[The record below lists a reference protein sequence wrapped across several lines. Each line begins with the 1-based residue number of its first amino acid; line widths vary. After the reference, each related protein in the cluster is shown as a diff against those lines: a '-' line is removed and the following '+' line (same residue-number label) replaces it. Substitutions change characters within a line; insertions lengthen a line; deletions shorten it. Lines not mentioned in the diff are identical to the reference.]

1 MHSFTRRAASRAA
14 ASATLL
20 ALAALAALAAL
31 PLAPARAQSALTPG
45 PSPGGGTPSLRFGE
59 VRLPTGVRLHYAEQG
74 DAAGQ
79 VVILLHG
86 YSDSWFSFSRILP
99 LLPAGYRV
107 YALDQRG
114 HGDSEQPAGGYA
126 PRDLAA
132 DVVAFMEAKGIE
144 RATVVGHSMGSL
156 VAQQVALAAPQRVQ
170 RLVLLGTMTTVRNMP
185 GIGELALAIDSLSD
199 PVPEAFAREF
209 QASTVHQPVPPEFM
223 DRMVAGSLRLPARAW
238 RALMAGMLA
247 TDAPVALGAHRIPTL
262 ILWGDRDAYCTRA
275 EQDALVRMLGTA
287 TLKVYTETGHT
298 PHWERPHDVARDL
311 VAFLGGG

>member
-14 ASATLL
+14 VSAALL
-20 ALAALAALAAL
+20 ALAALAA

-45 PSPGGGTPSLRFGE
+45 PSPSGGTPSLRFGE
-59 VRLPTGVRLHYAEQG
+59 ARLPTGVRLHYAEQG

-132 DVVAFMEAKGIE
+132 DVIAFMDAKGIE

-170 RLVLLGTMTTVRNMP
+170 RLVLLGAMTTVRNMP
-185 GIGELALAIDSLSD
+185 GIGELAQAVDSLSD

-209 QASTVHQPVPPEFM
+209 QASTVHHPVPPEFM
-223 DRMVAGSLRLPARAW
+223 ERMVAGSLGLPARVW
-238 RALMAGMLA
+238 RGLMVGMLA
-247 TDAPVALGAHRIPTL
+247 TDAPAALGARHIPTL

-287 TLKVYTETGHT
+287 TLTVYPETGHA
-298 PHWERPHDVARDL
+298 PHWERPDDIARDL
-311 VAFLGGG
+311 VSFLGRG